1 MDDNE
6 SPVKQQMYN
15 FLFLGEKT
23 EALLPFFK
31 QFFEMGIEFP
41 RTSGLF
47 YYPSRVSDT
56 CLIRAFAAFPS
67 SLEMI
72 ATPKEFGEADC
83 IVLVINVQNNE
94 HFGDFIPLFQAIL
107 EKKLACPPVAI
118 IGIAIDQDK
127 ARQVSYFGMVALK
140 HFIATTFKPAESHL
154 IEWNVQRKTGADKS
168 IGSMFSDM
176 IRAIDICRH
185 DTRAVLSRNTV
196 RNEILNLKR
205 DMQSWKFLDKKSG
218 LKYLIADEH
227 FCMHAMNQCGTRFLG
242 YNRDLMTRHGLDASF
257 VKDIL
262 DEWEGLN
269 DVEGVSKEAIEG
281 VHKKHVQLFEAKRKY
296 LAPRSLD
303 RLVVDLHIDL
313 PVAKAVL
320 RELLAELHEVDIH
333 HTQAIVEE
341 LSSITEL
348 IIIFA
353 SQPIFYHLPNE
364 KMGVGSIDNIEMLS
378 GMFHVLDILRN
389 QVYTTSEDEKKS
401 VEKIKYGSLNLTIA
415 HGKRA
420 KCIIHSLRGLTDEIL
435 KKVEQYLDSFERA
448 FASRLDN
455 YNGEV
460 NVFNETGRKLYD
472 DIFTPLP
479 VGQVNTNWRVASIG
493 DDLRSVLTSNQMR
506 VLDSIA
512 RMQAEGVIGNH
523 FHLEDIFSQIAG
535 RAKLSVSDLLLLL
548 PGELLVMDS
557 PAP

>member
-1 MDDNE
+1 MDDIE
-6 SPVKQQMYN
+6 AQAKQQMYN
-15 FLFLGEKT
+15 FVFLGEKA

-31 QFFEMGIEFP
+31 QFFDMRIEFP
-41 RTSGLF
+41 RASGMF

-56 CLIRAFAAFPS
+56 CLVRAFAAFPS

-94 HFGDFIPLFQAIL
+94 HFADFVPYFQAIL
-107 EKKLACPPVAI
+107 EKKLACPPVVI
-118 IGIAIDQDK
+118 IGLTTDQDLP
-127 ARQVSYFGMVALK
+127 RQVSYFGMVALK
-140 HFIATTFKPAESHL
+140 HFIATTFKPAESDL
-154 IEWNVQRKTGADKS
+154 IEWNVQRQAGAKKS
-168 IGSMFSDM
+168 IESMFIDIM
-176 IRAIDICRH
+176 RAIDRGRH
-185 DTRAVLSRNTV
+185 DTRAVLSKATV
-196 RNEILNLKR
+196 RNEILDLKKEI
-205 DMQSWKFLDKKSG
+205 QEWKFLDKRAG

-227 FCMHAMNQCGTRFLG
+227 FCMHAMSQEGMHFLG
-242 YNRDLMTRHGLDASF
+242 YHRELLIQHGLDASF

-262 DEWEGLN
+262 DEWEGL
-269 DVEGVSKEAIEG
+269 DDADGVSKEAIEV
-281 VHKKHVQLFEAKRKY
+281 VHKKHPQLFDAKRKY
-296 LAPRSLD
+296 LVPRSLGD
-303 RLVVDLHIDL
+303 LAVDLQMNL
-313 PVAKAVL
+313 PAAKAVL
-320 RELLAELHEVDIH
+320 RELRDEIHDVDIH
-333 HTQAIVEE
+333 HTQPIVEE

-389 QVYTTSEDEKKS
+389 QVYTTSQEEKKS
-401 VEKIKYGSLNLTIA
+401 VEKIKYGNLNLTIA

-420 KCIIHSLRGLTDEIL
+420 KCVIHSLRGLTDEIL

-460 NVFNETGRKLYD
+460 NVFNDTGRKLYD

-479 VGQVNTNWRVASIG
+479 VSQVNTNWRVANIG
-493 DDLRSVLTSNQMR
+493 NELRKVLTSNQLR
-506 VLDSIA
+506 VLESIA
-512 RMQAEGVIGNH
+512 AMQAEGVIGNQ
-523 FHLEDIFSQIAG
+523 FHLEDIFSQIAT
-535 RAKLSVSDLLLLL
+535 RARLSLSDLLLLL
-548 PGELLVMDS
+548 PGELLVRDS
-557 PAP
+557 PTP